1 MREFPH
7 HYSVSAVAHP
17 DGDVILN
24 GERLPALATAP
35 PVEFD
40 GPGNRWSPETLMA
53 AAVADCFALTF
64 RGIARVARLP
74 WTALTCH
81 VTGTLD
87 RVDRVT
93 QFTGFSIDA
102 FVQVPAGTNVEQ
114 AKRVLDRAEQTCLIA
129 NSLKGGSHLE
139 AVVEVAEGELVAH

>member
-17 DGDVILN
+17 EGEVILK
-24 GERLPALATAP
+24 GEHLPALATAP

-64 RGIARVARLP
+64 RGIARVSRLP

-87 RVDRVT
+87 RVDRIT

-102 FVQVPAGTNVEQ
+102 LVQVPAGTSAEQ
-114 AKRVLDRAEQTCLIA
+114 ARRALDRAEQTCLIA
-129 NSLKGGSHLE
+129 NSLKGSSHLE